1 MLAFIAHLRLS
12 TVITKLHEQERSP
25 YEYVFACLFILSFK
39 ERQKGVK
46 KERESEKGK
55 GGERENK
62 TERERQR
69 EICACSLL
77 NFTIN

>member
-39 ERQKGVK
+39 ERRKGVK

-55 GGERENK
+55 GGERGRTKQKERD
-62 TERERQR
+62 RERFV
-69 EICACSLL
+69 LVVY
-77 NFTIN
+77 